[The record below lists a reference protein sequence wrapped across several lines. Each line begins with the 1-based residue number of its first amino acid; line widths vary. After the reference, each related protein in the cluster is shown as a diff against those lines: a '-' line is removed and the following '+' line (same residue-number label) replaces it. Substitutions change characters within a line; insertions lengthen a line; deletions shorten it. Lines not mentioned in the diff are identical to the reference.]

1 MAYESKY
8 KYILNNEKTITKYK
22 PFSNIFYELNEIF
35 IKFNLFENI
44 NKKSKIS
51 CISNEN
57 SILEFLL
64 YSYYNL
70 ENIFFIQI
78 GKCKNIKIQ
87 RKINLTYY
95 IPNVIIHKSEDDI
108 LKYIE
113 NKNDLIYLNFVNN
126 YEEVYAHINDNIANN
141 GKFIIRFSNEDI
153 DYIKEIYIKG
163 IFIKFSNIFE
173 KSYIYQPEINN
184 NNTVLYFVFINKN
197 KQNKHKTSIILQKN
211 LYTANK
217 YQNFFKN
224 NINNSK
230 IKSKIKSKSKTK
242 RNGNGNGNVNN
253 KDENNKDENDKYKI
267 KQAILYCKKYNIP
280 YIDTK

>member
-1 MAYESKY
+1 MAYES
-8 KYILNNEKTITKYK
+8 KYK

-35 IKFNLFENI
+35 VKFNLFENI

-64 YSYYNL
+64 YSYHNL

-78 GKCKNIKIQ
+78 SKCKNIKIQ
-87 RKINLTYY
+87 RKINLTYH

-126 YEEVYAHINDNIANN
+126 YEEVYAHINDNIADN
-141 GKFIIRFSNEDI
+141 GKFIIRFSNKDI
-153 DYIKEIYIKG
+153 DYTKEIYIKG

-173 KSYIYQPEINN
+173 KSYIYQTEINN

-197 KQNKHKTSIILQKN
+197 KQNKQNTSIVLQKN

-224 NINNSK
+224 NIGNRKIKSK
-230 IKSKIKSKSKTK
+230 STFKSKIKSKSKTK
-242 RNGNGNGNVNN
+242 RNGNGNGNGNV
-253 KDENNKDENDKYKI
+253 NNKDENDKYKI